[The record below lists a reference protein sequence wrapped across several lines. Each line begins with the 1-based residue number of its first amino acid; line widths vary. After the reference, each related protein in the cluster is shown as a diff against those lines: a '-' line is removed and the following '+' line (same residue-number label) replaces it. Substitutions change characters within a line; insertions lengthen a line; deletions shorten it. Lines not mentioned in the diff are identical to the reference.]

1 MCSDTGI
8 EGIVITHPAH
18 TARQRASQP
27 VWHAVDM
34 GREPDLTA
42 ATMFTP
48 PINDVDLY
56 DSYVPFKPTQAPGA
70 DSINTERMLG
80 SAFAVI
86 LFAGLVIG
94 MLLLGNMVA
103 TGNAIPSLKGVNYAP
118 QGK

>member
-8 EGIVITHPAH
+8 EGLIITNPARV
-18 TARQRASQP
+18 ARQHASQP
-27 VWHAVDM
+27 LWHAVDM

-42 ATMFTP
+42 VTIFTP
-48 PINDVDLY
+48 SLNEVDLAE
-56 DSYVPFKPTQAPGA
+56 SYVPFKPPQAPGA

-80 SAFAVI
+80 SALAVI
-86 LFAGLVIG
+86 LVAGFIFA

-103 TGNAIPSLKGVNYAP
+103 HGNAIPSLKGVSYA